1 MRIKTVIM
9 AVINYMNSSVTTGNV
24 FLKRSFVMAQKNM
37 DIMLIMILIAQMVL
51 MKIGKSVV
59 F

>member
-9 AVINYMNSSVTTGNV
+9 AAINYINTRVITGNV

-51 MKIGKSVV
+51 MKIG
-59 F
+59 